1 MKITVEKSAIAA
13 AMKQAVKVAN
23 PKSGIQILSHVAVK
37 AEPESVTITANDS
50 QRTYSATIPAVC
62 DPGDCTI
69 EADKLARAVNGMKS
83 GSIEITRDQVKQGR
97 SRLKLESR
105 NYDEFPQPN
114 YDDTIESGVTAEELS
129 DAISVIQHAMATKDV
144 RPMLNGIHLCEGFAV
159 ATDGHRMAVQEIG
172 YSGPEIIIP
181 AESIKSI
188 IGTVGSVRVSDRQ
201 IVIKSE
207 CARFSS
213 NLIEA
218 KYPAWKSVMP
228 KEFCATATV
237 KSDDFISAIKTV
249 QLGGD
254 TAKFKFADGQVV
266 IQNDKAEAVV
276 DCSVDSD
283 AETGFNLQ
291 YLIDAV
297 NASGQSEAEI
307 KVGSGARGASLI
319 DGRFTVMP
327 VRI

>member
-1 MKITVEKSAIAA
+1 
-13 AMKQAVKVAN
+13 
-23 PKSGIQILSHVAVK
+23 
-37 AEPESVTITANDS
+37 
-50 QRTYSATIPAVC
+50 
-62 DPGDCTI
+62 
-69 EADKLARAVNGMKS
+69 MKS
-83 GSIEITRDQVKQGR
+83 GSIEITSDQVKQGR

-114 YDDTIESGVTAEELS
+114 YDDTSGSGITAEELS

-159 ATDGHRMAVQEIG
+159 ATDGHRMAVQEIS
-172 YSGPEIIIP
+172 YYGPEIIIP

-188 IGTVGSVRVSDRQ
+188 IGSVGSVRVSDRQ
-201 IVIKSE
+201 IVIESE
-207 CARFSS
+207 LSRFSS

-228 KEFCATATV
+228 KEFCATSTV
-237 KSDDFISAIKTV
+237 NAEDFISAIKTV

-254 TAKFKFADGQVV
+254 IAKFKFTDGQVV
-266 IQNDKAEAVV
+266 IRNDKAEAAV
-276 DCSVDSD
+276 DCAVDSD

-291 YLIDAV
+291 YLIDAIS
-297 NASGQSEAEI
+297 ASGKADVEI
-307 KVGSGARGASLI
+307 RVGSGVRGASLI